1 METGGWGVDDQPRLW
16 AIMSL
21 KIFPETKQAKQKFLF
36 SIENEWVYKEI
47 RVDTHGYGQW
57 KEIHVWAPLTPHSL
71 C

>member
-1 METGGWGVDDQPRLW
+1 METGEWGVDHQPRLW

-21 KIFPETKQAKQKFLF
+21 KIFPETKQAKQILF

-57 KEIHVWAPLTPHSL
+57 KEIHVRVPLTPHSV